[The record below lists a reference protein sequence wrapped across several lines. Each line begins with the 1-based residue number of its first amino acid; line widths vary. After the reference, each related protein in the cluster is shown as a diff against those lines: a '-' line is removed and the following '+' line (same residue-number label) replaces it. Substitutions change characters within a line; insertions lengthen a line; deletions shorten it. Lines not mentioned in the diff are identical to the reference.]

1 MNKKNLQIIQW
12 NPNGFYSKIDE
23 IKLIINRFSPV
34 ALCIQ
39 KTNNFTNN
47 KSGSLKNYTT
57 FFQNRTSPIRASGGV
72 ATFIDTQYPSEEI
85 TLVTNLEA
93 VAVRIS
99 FKYKLTICNMYIPNP
114 QILYTSKTLSTN
126 YLLLL

>member
-1 MNKKNLQIIQW
+1 MNNKNLQIIQW
-12 NPNGFYSKIDE
+12 NPNRFYSKIDE

-39 KTNNFTNN
+39 ETNFTNN

-72 ATFIDTQYPSEEI
+72 ATFIDTQYLSEEI
-85 TLVTNLEA
+85 TLITNLEA

-99 FKYKLTICNMYIPNP
+99 FKYKLTIFNMYIPNS
-114 QILYTSKTLSTN
+114 QILSYTD
-126 YLLLL
+126 